1 MMQFVV
7 YFHVTGNF
15 AKGVRLDAL
24 FFCVRF
30 PHHLPHYLCV
40 VLIHNAMT
48 NDFIK
53 HRQAAID
60 WLNGKRDFDAGINVL
75 EKSKFKPG
83 VVARLKRDG
92 VNGREAKARLV
103 HIMRSLVQ
111 AWAMPD
117 DQLNDNTDPA
127 TGVDADEQP
136 TIVTDSSDAYI
147 NMAVEKLMV
156 DPEAYPKRIA
166 AVIREYAD
174 AYKKR
179 DILHKQLAD
188 LPEDNDE
195 ATVAKRKELS
205 DEIKAKTELME
216 RMYPLYEKFQSLNE
230 DISEE
235 DIQSLENPTD
245 DTQSID
251 EKDSS
256 VIEPGVGNL
265 DGRTKDEL
273 QKIRKSVA
281 TKIGRAKNMLEY
293 QQETKAET
301 PNPMPES
308 PKKVKYETKIANLT
322 KELEQI
328 DYAIAKL
335 G

>member
-1 MMQFVV
+1 
-7 YFHVTGNF
+7 
-15 AKGVRLDAL
+15 
-24 FFCVRF
+24 
-30 PHHLPHYLCV
+30 
-40 VLIHNAMT
+40 MT

-83 VVARLKRDG
+83 VVARLKRVG
-92 VNGREAKARLV
+92 VNGAEAKARLV
-103 HIMRSLVQ
+103 YLMRSLVQ

-127 TGVDADEQP
+127 TGVDASEEP
-136 TIVTDSSDAYI
+136 TIFTDSSDAYI
-147 NMAVEKLMV
+147 NMAIEKLMV

-166 AVIREYAD
+166 SVIREYAD

-216 RMYPLYEKFQSLNE
+216 RMYPLYVKYQSLQQ
-230 DISEE
+230 DISEY
-235 DIQSLENPTD
+235 DLQSLENPDD
-245 DTQSID
+245 DTSQVEDSDTADGSNSTD
-251 EKDSS
+251 ENYEGK
-256 VIEPGVGNL
+256 
-265 DGRTKDEL
+265 TKEEL

-322 KELEQI
+322 KKLEQI

>member
-1 MMQFVV
+1 
-7 YFHVTGNF
+7 
-15 AKGVRLDAL
+15 
-24 FFCVRF
+24 
-30 PHHLPHYLCV
+30 
-40 VLIHNAMT
+40 MT

-60 WLNGKRDFDAGINVL
+60 WLNGKRDFDAGIGVL
-75 EKSKFKPG
+75 EESKFKPG
-83 VVARLKRDG
+83 VVAKLKRDG
-92 VNGREAKARLV
+92 INGREAKARLV
-103 HIMRSLVQ
+103 YLMRSLVQ
-111 AWAMPD
+111 AWTMPD

-127 TGVDADEQP
+127 TGVDASEEP
-136 TIVTDSSDAYI
+136 TIFTDSSDAYI
-147 NMAVEKLMV
+147 NMAIEKLMI

-166 AVIREYAD
+166 SVIREYAD

-216 RMYPLYEKFQSLNE
+216 RMYPLYEKYQSLQQ
-230 DISEE
+230 DISEY
-235 DIQSLENPTD
+235 DLQSLENPDD
-245 DTQSID
+245 DTSQVEDSDTADGSNSTD
-251 EKDSS
+251 ENYEGK
-256 VIEPGVGNL
+256 
-265 DGRTKDEL
+265 TKEEL

-322 KELEQI
+322 KKLEQI

>member
-1 MMQFVV
+1 
-7 YFHVTGNF
+7 
-15 AKGVRLDAL
+15 
-24 FFCVRF
+24 
-30 PHHLPHYLCV
+30 
-40 VLIHNAMT
+40 MT

-127 TGVDADEQP
+127 TGVDASEEP
-136 TIVTDSSDAYI
+136 TIYTDSSDAYI

-322 KELEQI
+322 KKLEQI

>member
-1 MMQFVV
+1 
-7 YFHVTGNF
+7 
-15 AKGVRLDAL
+15 
-24 FFCVRF
+24 
-30 PHHLPHYLCV
+30 
-40 VLIHNAMT
+40 MT

-60 WLNGKRDFDAGINVL
+60 WLNGKRDFDADIGVL
-75 EKSKFKPG
+75 EESKFKPG
-83 VVARLKRDG
+83 VVAKLKRDG
-92 VNGREAKARLV
+92 INGREAKARLV
-103 HIMRSLVQ
+103 YLMRSLVQ
-111 AWAMPD
+111 AWTMPD

-127 TGVDADEQP
+127 TGVDASEEP
-136 TIVTDSSDAYI
+136 TIFTDSSDAYI
-147 NMAVEKLMV
+147 NMAIEKLMV

-166 AVIREYAD
+166 SVIREYAD

-235 DIQSLENPTD
+235 DIQSLEQPTD
-245 DTQSID
+245 DNESND

-256 VIEPGVGNL
+256 VNEPGVGNL
-265 DGRTKDEL
+265 DGRTKEEL

-322 KELEQI
+322 KKLEQI

>member
-1 MMQFVV
+1 
-7 YFHVTGNF
+7 
-15 AKGVRLDAL
+15 
-24 FFCVRF
+24 
-30 PHHLPHYLCV
+30 
-40 VLIHNAMT
+40 MT

-60 WLNGKRDFDAGINVL
+60 WLNGKRDFDEGINIL

-92 VNGREAKARLV
+92 VNGREAKARLT

-127 TGVDADEQP
+127 TGVDADEQM

-147 NMAVEKLMV
+147 NLAIEKLTV

-166 AVIREYAD
+166 SVIREYAD

-235 DIQSLENPTD
+235 DIQFLEQPTD
-245 DTQSID
+245 DNESND

-256 VIEPGVGNL
+256 INEPGVGNL
-265 DGRTKDEL
+265 DGRTKEEL

-293 QQETKAET
+293 QQEAKAET

>member
-1 MMQFVV
+1 
-7 YFHVTGNF
+7 
-15 AKGVRLDAL
+15 
-24 FFCVRF
+24 
-30 PHHLPHYLCV
+30 
-40 VLIHNAMT
+40 MT

-127 TGVDADEQP
+127 TGVDASEEP
-136 TIVTDSSDAYI
+136 TIYTDSSDAYI

-235 DIQSLENPTD
+235 DIQCLENPTD

>member
-1 MMQFVV
+1 
-7 YFHVTGNF
+7 
-15 AKGVRLDAL
+15 
-24 FFCVRF
+24 
-30 PHHLPHYLCV
+30 
-40 VLIHNAMT
+40 MT

-117 DQLNDNTDPA
+117 DQLNDNTDPS
-127 TGVDADEQP
+127 TGVDASEEP
-136 TIVTDSSDAYI
+136 TIYTDSSDAYI

-205 DEIKAKTELME
+205 DEIKAKTELLE

>member
-1 MMQFVV
+1 
-7 YFHVTGNF
+7 
-15 AKGVRLDAL
+15 
-24 FFCVRF
+24 
-30 PHHLPHYLCV
+30 
-40 VLIHNAMT
+40 MT
-48 NDFIK
+48 NNFIQ
-53 HRQAAID
+53 HRQAAIN
-60 WLNGKRDFDAGINVL
+60 WLNGKRDFDSGIKVL
-75 EKSKFKPG
+75 EESKFKPG
-83 VVARLKRDG
+83 VVAKLKRVG
-92 VNGREAKARLV
+92 EKGPEAKARLV
-103 HIMRSLVQ
+103 YLMRSLVQ
-111 AWAMPD
+111 AWAMPEEVA
-117 DQLNDNTDPA
+117 NDNIDPA
-127 TGVDADEQP
+127 TGVDANEET
-136 TIVTDSSDAYI
+136 TIYTDSSEAYI
-147 NMAVEKLMV
+147 NMAIEKLTV

-166 AVIREYAD
+166 SVIREYAD
-174 AYKKR
+174 AYKRR

-235 DIQSLENPTD
+235 DIQSLEQPTD
-245 DTQSID
+245 DNESND

-256 VIEPGVGNL
+256 INEPGVGNL
-265 DGRTKDEL
+265 DGRTKEEL

>member
-1 MMQFVV
+1 
-7 YFHVTGNF
+7 
-15 AKGVRLDAL
+15 
-24 FFCVRF
+24 
-30 PHHLPHYLCV
+30 
-40 VLIHNAMT
+40 MT

-166 AVIREYAD
+166 SVIREYAD

-256 VIEPGVGNL
+256 VNEPGVGNL

-293 QQETKAET
+293 QKETKAET

>member
-1 MMQFVV
+1 
-7 YFHVTGNF
+7 
-15 AKGVRLDAL
+15 
-24 FFCVRF
+24 
-30 PHHLPHYLCV
+30 
-40 VLIHNAMT
+40 MT

-117 DQLNDNTDPA
+117 DQLNDNTDPS
-127 TGVDADEQP
+127 TGVDASEEP
-136 TIVTDSSDAYI
+136 TIYTDSSDAYI

-156 DPEAYPKRIA
+156 DPKAYPKRIA

>member
-1 MMQFVV
+1 
-7 YFHVTGNF
+7 
-15 AKGVRLDAL
+15 
-24 FFCVRF
+24 
-30 PHHLPHYLCV
+30 
-40 VLIHNAMT
+40 MT

-60 WLNGKRDFDAGINVL
+60 WLNGKRDFDAGIGVL
-75 EKSKFKPG
+75 EESKFKPG
-83 VVARLKRDG
+83 VVAKLKRDG
-92 VNGREAKARLV
+92 INGREAKARLV
-103 HIMRSLVQ
+103 YLMRSLVQ
-111 AWAMPD
+111 AWTMPD

-127 TGVDADEQP
+127 TGVDASEEP
-136 TIVTDSSDAYI
+136 TIFTDSSDAYI
-147 NMAVEKLMV
+147 NMAIEKLMI

-166 AVIREYAD
+166 SVIREYAD

-235 DIQSLENPTD
+235 DIQSLEQPTD
-245 DTQSID
+245 DNESND

-256 VIEPGVGNL
+256 VNEPGVGNL
-265 DGRTKDEL
+265 DGRTKEEL

-322 KELEQI
+322 KKLEKI

>member
-1 MMQFVV
+1 
-7 YFHVTGNF
+7 
-15 AKGVRLDAL
+15 
-24 FFCVRF
+24 
-30 PHHLPHYLCV
+30 
-40 VLIHNAMT
+40 MT
-48 NDFIK
+48 NNFIK
-53 HRQAAID
+53 HRQAAIN
-60 WLNGKRDFDAGINVL
+60 WLNGKRDFDSGIKVL
-75 EKSKFKPG
+75 EESKFKPG
-83 VVARLKRDG
+83 VVAKLKRVG
-92 VNGREAKARLV
+92 EKGPEAKARLV
-103 HIMRSLVQ
+103 YLMRSLVQ
-111 AWAMPD
+111 AWAMPEEVA
-117 DQLNDNTDPA
+117 NDNIDPA
-127 TGVDADEQP
+127 TGVDANEET
-136 TIVTDSSDAYI
+136 TIYTASSEAYI
-147 NMAVEKLMV
+147 NMAIEKLTV

-166 AVIREYAD
+166 SVIREYAD
-174 AYKKR
+174 AYKRR

-216 RMYPLYEKFQSLNE
+216 RMYPLYEKFQSLKE

-235 DIQSLENPTD
+235 DIQSLEQPTD
-245 DTQSID
+245 DNESND

-256 VIEPGVGNL
+256 INEPGVGNL
-265 DGRTKDEL
+265 DGRTKEEL

>member
-1 MMQFVV
+1 
-7 YFHVTGNF
+7 
-15 AKGVRLDAL
+15 
-24 FFCVRF
+24 
-30 PHHLPHYLCV
+30 
-40 VLIHNAMT
+40 MT
-48 NDFIK
+48 NNFIQ
-53 HRQAAID
+53 HRQAAIN
-60 WLNGKRDFDAGINVL
+60 WLNGKRDFDSGIKVL
-75 EKSKFKPG
+75 EESKFKPG
-83 VVARLKRDG
+83 VVAKLKRVG
-92 VNGREAKARLV
+92 EKGPEAKARLV
-103 HIMRSLVQ
+103 YLMRSLVQ
-111 AWAMPD
+111 AWAMPEEVA
-117 DQLNDNTDPA
+117 NDNIDPA
-127 TGVDADEQP
+127 TGVDANEET
-136 TIVTDSSDAYI
+136 TIYTDSSEAYI
-147 NMAVEKLMV
+147 NMAIEKLTV

-166 AVIREYAD
+166 SVIREYAD
-174 AYKKR
+174 AYKRR

-235 DIQSLENPTD
+235 DVQSLEQPTD
-245 DTQSID
+245 DNESND

-256 VIEPGVGNL
+256 INEPGVGNL
-265 DGRTKDEL
+265 DGRTKEEL

>member
-1 MMQFVV
+1 
-7 YFHVTGNF
+7 
-15 AKGVRLDAL
+15 
-24 FFCVRF
+24 
-30 PHHLPHYLCV
+30 
-40 VLIHNAMT
+40 MT
-48 NDFIK
+48 NNFIK
-53 HRQAAID
+53 HRQAAIN
-60 WLNGKRDFDAGINVL
+60 WLNGKRDFDSGIKVL
-75 EKSKFKPG
+75 EESKFKPG
-83 VVARLKRDG
+83 VVAKLKRVG
-92 VNGREAKARLV
+92 EKGPEAKARLV
-103 HIMRSLVQ
+103 YLMRSLVQ
-111 AWAMPD
+111 AWAMPEEVA
-117 DQLNDNTDPA
+117 NDNIDPA
-127 TGVDADEQP
+127 TGVDANEE
-136 TIVTDSSDAYI
+136 TTVYTDSSEAYI
-147 NMAVEKLMV
+147 NMAIEKLTV

-166 AVIREYAD
+166 SVIREYAD
-174 AYKKR
+174 AYKRR

-235 DIQSLENPTD
+235 DIQSLEQPTD
-245 DTQSID
+245 DNESND

-256 VIEPGVGNL
+256 INEPGVGNL
-265 DGRTKDEL
+265 DGRTKEEL

>member
-1 MMQFVV
+1 
-7 YFHVTGNF
+7 
-15 AKGVRLDAL
+15 
-24 FFCVRF
+24 
-30 PHHLPHYLCV
+30 
-40 VLIHNAMT
+40 MT

-127 TGVDADEQP
+127 TGVDASEEP
-136 TIVTDSSDAYI
+136 TIYTDSSDAYI

-256 VIEPGVGNL
+256 VIESGVGNL

>member
-1 MMQFVV
+1 
-7 YFHVTGNF
+7 
-15 AKGVRLDAL
+15 
-24 FFCVRF
+24 
-30 PHHLPHYLCV
+30 
-40 VLIHNAMT
+40 MT

-256 VIEPGVGNL
+256 VNEPGVGNL

>member
-1 MMQFVV
+1 
-7 YFHVTGNF
+7 
-15 AKGVRLDAL
+15 
-24 FFCVRF
+24 
-30 PHHLPHYLCV
+30 
-40 VLIHNAMT
+40 MT
-48 NDFIK
+48 NNFIK
-53 HRQAAID
+53 HRQAAIN
-60 WLNGKRDFDAGINVL
+60 WLNGKRDFDSGIKVL
-75 EKSKFKPG
+75 EESKFKPG
-83 VVARLKRDG
+83 VVAKLKRVG
-92 VNGREAKARLV
+92 EKGPEAKARLV
-103 HIMRSLVQ
+103 YLMRSLVQ
-111 AWAMPD
+111 AWAMPEEVA
-117 DQLNDNTDPA
+117 NDNIDPA
-127 TGVDADEQP
+127 TGVDANEE
-136 TIVTDSSDAYI
+136 TTVYTDSSEAYI
-147 NMAVEKLMV
+147 NMAIEKLTV

-166 AVIREYAD
+166 SVIREYAD
-174 AYKKR
+174 AYKRR

-265 DGRTKDEL
+265 DGRTKEEL

>member
-1 MMQFVV
+1 
-7 YFHVTGNF
+7 
-15 AKGVRLDAL
+15 
-24 FFCVRF
+24 
-30 PHHLPHYLCV
+30 
-40 VLIHNAMT
+40 MT

-83 VVARLKRDG
+83 VVARLKRVG
-92 VNGREAKARLV
+92 VNGTEAKARLV
-103 HIMRSLVQ
+103 YLMRSLVQ

-127 TGVDADEQP
+127 TGVDASEEP
-136 TIVTDSSDAYI
+136 TIFTDSSDAYI
-147 NMAVEKLMV
+147 NMAVEKLMI

-166 AVIREYAD
+166 SVIREYAD

-235 DIQSLENPTD
+235 DIQSLEQPTD
-245 DTQSID
+245 DNESND

-256 VIEPGVGNL
+256 INEPGVGNL
-265 DGRTKDEL
+265 DGRTKEEL

-293 QQETKAET
+293 QQQTKAET